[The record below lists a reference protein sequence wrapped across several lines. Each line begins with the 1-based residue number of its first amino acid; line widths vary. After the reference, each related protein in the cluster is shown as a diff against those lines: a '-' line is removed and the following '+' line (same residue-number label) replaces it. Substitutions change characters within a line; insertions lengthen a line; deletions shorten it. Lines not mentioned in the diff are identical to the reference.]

1 MSMKLEDLKDTEFNR
16 RYGFEIVSKSNSS
29 PSNYYRNLLNWMVS
43 SDDWITFT
51 VTVTF
56 KNLEPIEASEGY
68 KKAAIYEYEKRVLTK
83 IKKRLCRLSSKWN
96 SVIPIEYFIQYE
108 YDQGSFFKPLSSRN
122 NPHHIHGVFPVPK
135 SLAHRIYDFENSH
148 LDQRLNKDLQSLHR
162 VSTFLIEPIR
172 SGESDAWLNYILKG
186 KSMRDINSYWA

>member
-1 MSMKLEDLKDTEFNR
+1 MKLEDLKDTEFNR

-43 SDDWITFT
+43 NDDWITFT

-96 SVIPIEYFIQYE
+96 SVIPIALVQNRPRIFAF
-108 YDQGSFFKPLSSRN
+108 SVASSRGLIVKPRSLGKECNQN
-122 NPHHIHGVFPVPK
+122 NSRHCVQRTQQHRNSMHGSHQVVQLVLADAVPPVEP
-135 SLAHRIYDFENSH
+135 LAAVVVVVTCLVVVAAE
-148 LDQRLNKDLQSLHR
+148 
-162 VSTFLIEPIR
+162 
-172 SGESDAWLNYILKG
+172 G
-186 KSMRDINSYWA
+186 